1 MDNSIMINQMNR
13 MIVQLNKMI
22 NELKYGAGDEK
33 ITTLT
38 GKINFPNLE
47 PNKYLMT
54 DSEKI

>member
-1 MDNSIMINQMNR
+1 MYIIKMDNSIMINQMNR

-38 GKINFPNLE
+38 
-47 PNKYLMT
+47 
-54 DSEKI
+54 